1 MLCAATR
8 SCVEHR
14 TPLILAGLK
23 IQEGEC
29 YQNTFTAQDNCTLF
43 THLQRAYSLETPD
56 QLFQPAQEQPVI
68 VSVALPTPLRKTF
81 DYNLKSN
88 IPSHLN
94 DLIGARVQVSFA
106 NQTLIGIITRVG
118 HTSQFDLAKLK
129 PITELLD
136 RQPILPAELIKL
148 CERAAN
154 YYCHPLGEVM
164 AAAIPVALRQGAP
177 AELPPLKTWHA
188 IVDEEQSLNRAAKQL
203 ALHQRL
209 RQRQQWSAQEL
220 QSAGITN
227 TDLKPLLRKQ
237 VVIEQQQPLRP
248 NRAEP
253 LLIQT
258 PHQLNLEQM
267 AAVEFVALGA
277 YSTHLL
283 YGITGSGK
291 TEVYLQIINKV
302 LSEQQQVLILVP
314 EIGLTPQTIQ
324 RFQSRFNRTVVAIHS
339 NLNDKERCSAWLMA
353 ANGTADIII
362 GTRSAIFTPLKS
374 PGLIIIDEEHDSSLK
389 QQEGFRYNARDLAVM
404 RAQQLNIPLILG
416 SATPSLESFNNAQQQ
431 RYLLSPLTQR
441 PGSASM
447 PHMAT
452 IDLRNQPLNNGF
464 SQSLISAIDS
474 ELKQGNQALVFL
486 NRRGYAPALLC
497 HHCGWLAQCP
507 RCDSRLTVHQDPQHL
522 HCHHCDYQRGIIRNC
537 PTCNSHEIQSIGQG
551 TERCEQTLTNLFPG
565 TPVIRIDRDTTRKKN
580 SLKSMLDDINLGQ
593 PRILIGTQM
602 LAKGHHFPNV
612 TLVAILDADSGLF
625 TADFRAAERFGQLLT
640 QVSGRA
646 GRADKPGRVLIQSH
660 LSSHP
665 YLQALIQN
673 DYSHFI
679 DLLEPERRLSQLP
692 PFSHMA
698 LIRSESKRPE
708 NAIGLLNQLRATLNQ
723 SYASNPQISLL
734 GPLPAPM
741 EKRNERYRFQLQINA
756 ETRQLRHQA
765 AMLAISLLETTALAR
780 RARWSIDIDPQ
791 DMN

>member
-1 MLCAATR
+1 VLYAATQ

-23 IQEGEC
+23 IQEDEY

-43 THLQRAYSLETPD
+43 THLQRVYSLNTPD
-56 QLFQPAQEQPVI
+56 QFIRSTLELPVI

-81 DYNLKSN
+81 DYTLKRNMSN
-88 IPSHLN
+88 HLN
-94 DLIGARVQVSFA
+94 DLIGTRAQVSFA
-106 NQTLIGIITRVG
+106 NQTLIGIITKVG
-118 HTSQFDLAKLK
+118 HTSQFDLTKLK

-136 RQPILPAELIKL
+136 EKPILSAELIKL

-164 AAAIPVALRQGAP
+164 AAAIPVALRQGAS
-177 AELPPLKTWHA
+177 AVLPPLKTWHA
-188 IVDEEQSLNRAAKQL
+188 IADKAQSLNRAAKQL
-203 ALHQRL
+203 AIHQRL
-209 RQRQQWSAQEL
+209 SQRQQWSAQEL
-220 QSAGITN
+220 QSVGITN
-227 TDLKPLLRKQ
+227 ADLKPLLKKQ
-237 VVIEQQQPLRP
+237 VVIEKQQPLKL

-253 LLIQT
+253 LIIQI
-258 PHQLNLEQM
+258 PHQMSSEQIT
-267 AAVEFVALGA
+267 AVKSVSLTS
-277 YSTHLL
+277 YNTHLL

-291 TEVYLQIINKV
+291 TEVYLQLISKV
-302 LSEQQQVLILVP
+302 LIQQQQVLILVP

-339 NLNDKERCSAWLMA
+339 NLNNKERCSAWLMA

-389 QQEGFRYNARDLAVM
+389 QQDGFRYNARDLAVM
-404 RAQQLNIPLILG
+404 RAQKLNIPLILG
-416 SATPSLESFNNAQQQ
+416 SATPSLESFNNVQQQ
-431 RYLLSPLTQR
+431 RYVLSRLTQR
-441 PGSASM
+441 AGSASM
-447 PHMAT
+447 PHMST
-452 IDLRNQPLNNGF
+452 IDLCNQPLQDGF
-464 SQSLISAIDS
+464 SQSLINAIDS
-474 ELKQGNQALVFL
+474 EIKQGNQVLVFL

-551 TERCEQTLTNLFPG
+551 TERCEQTLTNLFPS
-565 TPVIRIDRDTTRKKN
+565 TPIIRIDRDTTRKKN
-580 SLKSMLDDINLGQ
+580 SLKNMLDDINLGE

-612 TLVAILDADSGLF
+612 TLVAVLDADSGLF

-692 PFSHMA
+692 PFSYMA
-698 LIRSESKRPE
+698 LIRSEAKRPE
-708 NAIGLLNQLRATLNQ
+708 NAMSLLNQLRATLNQ
-723 SYASNPQISLL
+723 TYTNKPQVSLL
-734 GPLPAPM
+734 GPIPAPM
-741 EKRNERYRFQLQINA
+741 EKRNDRYRFQLQINA

-765 AMLAISLLETTALAR
+765 VMLALSLLETSAFAR